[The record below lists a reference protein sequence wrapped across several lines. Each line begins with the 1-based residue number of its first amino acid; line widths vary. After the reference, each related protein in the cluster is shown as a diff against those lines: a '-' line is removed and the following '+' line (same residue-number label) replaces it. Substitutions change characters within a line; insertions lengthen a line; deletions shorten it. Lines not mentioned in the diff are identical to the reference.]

1 MDLESNVSHRHSKK
15 NQGKDGRKYTSSRQH
30 NYVQPGQKVPKHPP
44 FGAFPLQ
51 MFGYPPMFS
60 YPMMGGLPPATSMM
74 MAATGGGG
82 GINNLISNIKSLNIQ
97 MAAAIV
103 NAEKMKR
110 IND

>member
-1 MDLESNVSHRHSKK
+1 
-15 NQGKDGRKYTSSRQH
+15 
-30 NYVQPGQKVPKHPP
+30 
-44 FGAFPLQ
+44 
-51 MFGYPPMFS
+51 MFS